1 MYEVELTRRAHH
13 EFNKLSL
20 KEQDRIETTLGRLNI
35 NPRPPGI
42 RKIYGNTYRI
52 RTGGWRIIYAVF
64 DKDRLVLLN
73 LRERK
78 RKRGWRP
85 SRTRS
90 LRVKR

>member
-1 MYEVELTRRAHH
+1 MYEVVLTRRAHH
-13 EFNKLSL
+13 KFNKLSL

-64 DKDRLVLLN
+64 DKDRLVLVG
-73 LRERK
+73 RIVRRAED
-78 RKRGWRP
+78 
-85 SRTRS
+85 TYD
-90 LRVKR
+90 RVRDLF

>member
-64 DKDRLVLLN
+64 DKDRLVLVG
-73 LRERK
+73 RIVRRAED
-78 RKRGWRP
+78 
-85 SRTRS
+85 TYD
-90 LRVKR
+90 RVKGLF